1 MSAEG
6 KPAADDSFL
15 SAPMEHM
22 TRWILRRS
30 FRTALICLVLAVFS
44 VLAAR
49 KYLEFRTSRL
59 DLLNPNDEKNRLWME
74 YISEFGAD
82 DDAVIVVEGPGRERI
97 VPALQR
103 LSERITE
110 HEDLFHSVLHE
121 IDLSVLQTKPFHFFP
136 PQQLHGLTQFV
147 QQVLPIVSGGAWDQL
162 SLAQTLGILNYSL
175 RETAKLPP
183 DDPNRLR
190 LQYQI
195 AQLNEGLY
203 AALSGQ
209 NISAVGWAQA
219 PLDFSAISNVRHQ
232 YLVDQQGRIGFIFL
246 KLADLHENSFTRGE
260 KPITELRKLIE
271 QTALNFP
278 DVAIGLTG
286 LPVMEYDE
294 MRMSQ
299 REMTEAEIVG
309 IVSVFALFA
318 AAFGGIRHAM
328 LGVVTL
334 LVAMLWTIG
343 LTSVFPGHLNIL
355 SSAFA
360 VVLIGS
366 GINYPIHY
374 AARYFEVRRKM
385 PSGVEALARTAR
397 EIGPGTI
404 SGAVT
409 TALAFYAAAFTEFT
423 GVAELGLIGGSG
435 LLLCLVATMTLFPVL
450 VHAMDSALP
459 RLSCPSCLAMEKW
472 VAPVF
477 QFPRWTL
484 IASVLVVV
492 ASGWGMID
500 LHYDHNLLN
509 LQPIGVSSVEL
520 ERKLLDEYNQSV
532 WFALSLSNTR
542 EELLAKEQAFKKLAT
557 VERTES
563 LDTYLPSVYPR
574 NAAAIAALRSRL
586 ATLPERPGLVAVDA
600 PEVLALSIASLETE
614 LQAQGASQLAAGLFE
629 TRALLRGLS
638 ADAIATRVGA
648 YQQQIAGD
656 LLTRLH
662 TLYSLCD
669 ASPPTL
675 DDLPKGLVK
684 RFVGAHG
691 KFLLKVYAKGSTWD
705 MDALGRFVK
714 DVRGVDPRATG
725 NPLQTYEASLKMQRS
740 YEQAAFYALIWIILV
755 IYLDFRSITH
765 TALAMLPL
773 AMGLLQTFGLL
784 GWFGIPLN
792 PANMISLPLLVG
804 IGVEDGIHIVH
815 DFRQCR
821 GKYHVS
827 RSTMLAIILNSA
839 TTIASFA
846 SLLICSHRGLFSLG
860 RVMTIGCT
868 CCLVTSIT
876 LLPALLC
883 WMYRGQAHK
892 EPSEDEQNQ
901 SRGPSPLPIR
911 PFPRIEAAPPEPRQG
926 QAA

>member
-1 MSAEG
+1 MPAEG
-6 KPAADDSFL
+6 KPAVDESFL
-15 SAPMEHM
+15 SAPLEVF

-30 FRTALICLVLAVFS
+30 FRTALICI
-44 VLAAR
+44 VLAAFSALAAR
-49 KYLEFRTSRL
+49 RFLEFRTNRL

-97 VPALQR
+97 VPALQH
-103 LSERITE
+103 LSERISE

-136 PQQLHGLTQFV
+136 PQQLQGLAQFV
-147 QQVLPIVSGGAWDQL
+147 QHVLPIVSRDAWDQL
-162 SLAQTLGILNYSL
+162 SLPQTLGYFSYSL
-175 RETAKLPP
+175 RDASRLPA
-183 DDPNRLR
+183 DDPQRRRL
-190 LQYQI
+190 LYQI
-195 AQLNEGLY
+195 AQLNQGIY

-209 NISAVGWAQA
+209 NITSVGWAQA
-219 PLDFSAISNVRHQ
+219 PLDFSAISNIRRQ
-232 YLVDQQGRIGFIFL
+232 YLIDQQGRIGFIFL
-246 KLADLHENSFTRGE
+246 KLADLGENSFTRGE

-271 QTALNFP
+271 QAALSFP
-278 DVAIGLTG
+278 DATIGLTG

-294 MRMSQ
+294 MRLTQ

-309 IVSVFALFA
+309 FISVFFLFA
-318 AAFGGIRHAM
+318 AAFGGIRHSL
-328 LGVVTL
+328 LGVFTL
-334 LVAMLWTIG
+334 MVAMLWTLG
-343 LTSVFPGHLNIL
+343 VTTFFPGHLNIL

-366 GINYPIHY
+366 GINYPIHF
-374 AARYFEVRRKM
+374 AARYFDVRKRIG
-385 PSGVEALARTAR
+385 STVEALAQTAR
-397 EIGPGTI
+397 EVGPGTVA
-404 SGAVT
+404 GAVT

-423 GVAELGLIGGSG
+423 GVAELGLIGGTG
-435 LLLCLVATMTLFPVL
+435 LLLCLAATLVLFPTL
-450 VHAMDSALP
+450 IHGLDTALP
-459 RLSCPSCLAMEKW
+459 RVSHPTCLAMEKW
-472 VAPVF
+472 VNPVF
-477 QFPRWTL
+477 RFPRVT
-484 IASVLVVV
+484 LVVSALV
-492 ASGWGMID
+492 VGVCSWGVIH
-500 LHYDHNLLN
+500 LNYDHNLLN
-509 LQPIGVSSVEL
+509 LQPIGVASVEL
-520 ERKLLDEYNQSV
+520 ERRLLDEYNQSV

-574 NAAAIAALRSRL
+574 NAALIASLHSQL
-586 ATLPERPGLVAVDA
+586 DGLPERPGRVRLDSPDTLAQAIDA
-600 PEVLALSIASLETE
+600 LERE
-614 LQAQGASQLAAGLFE
+614 LEMQGESQLASGLFE

-638 ADAIATRVGA
+638 AEAISVRVGA

-662 TLYSLCD
+662 TLHSLCN
-669 ASPPTL
+669 AAPPTL
-675 DDLPKGLVK
+675 DDLPKGLVN

-705 MDALGRFVK
+705 MDALGKFVK
-714 DVRGVDPRATG
+714 DVRSVDPRATG
-725 NPLQTYEASLKMQRS
+725 NPLQTYEASRKMQRS

-773 AMGLLQTFGLL
+773 AMGLLQGFGLL
-784 GWFGIPLN
+784 GWFGVPLN

-815 DFRQCR
+815 DFRQTKGR
-821 GKYHVS
+821 YHVS
-827 RSTMLAIILNSA
+827 RSTMVAIILNSA

-860 RVMTIGCT
+860 RVMTVGCT
-868 CCLVTSIT
+868 CCLLTSIT
-876 LLPALLC
+876 LLPAILC
-883 WMYRGQAHK
+883 CLHREKTQHGKNDQ
-892 EPSEDEQNQ
+892 PDDEVE
-901 SRGPSPLPIR
+901 GPTIR
-911 PFPRIEAAPPEPRQG
+911 PLHRRELPLQGDSNISGHAA
-926 QAA
+926 